1 MRNITVH
8 NYNINA
14 NLKKEITICHIS
26 DCHLTEYDKFSTK
39 EEIDFANQQ
48 TLHWQKMRH
57 SFATGYKESFGG
69 ATLGSHR
76 YRHSTRREATHYPRA
91 IVH

>member
-8 NYNINA
+8 NYDINA

-39 EEIDFANQQ
+39 EEIDESYNKIKEKIYCGRTRLLQ
-48 TLHWQKMRH
+48 TRVRNLLLKYFQEGFYMKGN
-57 SFATGYKESFGG
+57 SYE
-69 ATLGSHR
+69 
-76 YRHSTRREATHYPRA
+76 TH
-91 IVH
+91 